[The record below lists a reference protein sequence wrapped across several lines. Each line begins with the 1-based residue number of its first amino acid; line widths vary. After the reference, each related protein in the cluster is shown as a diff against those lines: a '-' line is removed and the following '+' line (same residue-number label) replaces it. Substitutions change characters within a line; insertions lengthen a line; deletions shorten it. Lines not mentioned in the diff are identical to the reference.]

1 MKIGQLQSYI
11 RFNIQILHLHSYCFL
26 AEDLGEWEIM
36 SSDVKEFALASFNR
50 VNSLTLNPSCPKASQ
65 LKTLLDSRDN
75 RAIIQHFNENQQSE
89 DLADLYH
96 FAVLHL
102 TCNNDSD
109 TLADVLRWGK
119 NSSVHL
125 QWKEE
130 EDILFDDNP
139 IMVASQQESHTFSF
153 TALAPFDFSFRRVPV
168 APGYCTST
176 ATGSPKCEGRA
187 RMKATKSRD
196 GRRL

>member
-1 MKIGQLQSYI
+1 M
-11 RFNIQILHLHSYCFL
+11 HSYCFL

-75 RAIIQHFNENQQSE
+75 RAIIQHLNEHQQSE

-119 NSSVHL
+119 QQSAESGIHI

-130 EDILFDDNP
+130 ENILSDENP
-139 IMVASQQESHTFSF
+139 ITVASQQESD
-153 TALAPFDFSFRRVPV
+153 PFPITPFPPIEF
-168 APGYCTST
+168 
-176 ATGSPKCEGRA
+176 
-187 RMKATKSRD
+187 
-196 GRRL
+196 

>member
-1 MKIGQLQSYI
+1 M
-11 RFNIQILHLHSYCFL
+11 N
-26 AEDLGEWEIM
+26 
-36 SSDVKEFALASFNR
+36 SDVREFALASFNR

-75 RAIIQHFNENQQSE
+75 RAIIQHLNENQQSD

-130 EDILFDDNP
+130 EDILSDENP
-139 IMVASQQESHTFSF
+139 ITVASQQESARCTRLLHQHGYRIPQVRGESQNEG
-153 TALAPFDFSFRRVPV
+153 DQEQRRKEIVMEEPSPDNQV
-168 APGYCTST
+168 TS
-176 ATGSPKCEGRA
+176 K
-187 RMKATKSRD
+187 TKE
-196 GRRL
+196 

>member
-1 MKIGQLQSYI
+1 
-11 RFNIQILHLHSYCFL
+11 
-26 AEDLGEWEIM
+26 
-36 SSDVKEFALASFNR
+36 
-50 VNSLTLNPSCPKASQ
+50 
-65 LKTLLDSRDN
+65 
-75 RAIIQHFNENQQSE
+75 
-89 DLADLYH
+89 
-96 FAVLHL
+96 L

-119 NSSVHL
+119 QQSAESGIHI

-153 TALAPFDFSFRRVPV
+153 TALAPFDFSFRRVLV

-176 ATGSPKCEGRA
+176 ATGSPKYEGRA

>member
-1 MKIGQLQSYI
+1 
-11 RFNIQILHLHSYCFL
+11 
-26 AEDLGEWEIM
+26 M

-50 VNSLTLNPSCPKASQ
+50 VNSIALNPSCPKTSQ
-65 LKTLLDSRDN
+65 LKTLLDTRDN
-75 RAIIQHFNENQQSE
+75 RAIIRHFNENQHSE

-102 TCNNDSD
+102 TCNNDAD
-109 TLADVLRWGK
+109 TLADVLQWGRD
-119 NSSVHL
+119 SSVHL

-130 EDILFDDNP
+130 EDVLFDDNP
-139 IMVASQQESHTFSF
+139 IMVASQQGSHIFSW
-153 TALAPFDFSFRRVPV
+153 TAFSRLDFIFRRVLV
-168 APGYCTST
+168 ARDFCTSMVIE
-176 ATGSPKCEGRA
+176 SPKCEGRA

>member
-1 MKIGQLQSYI
+1 
-11 RFNIQILHLHSYCFL
+11 
-26 AEDLGEWEIM
+26 M
-36 SSDVKEFALASFNR
+36 SSDVKEFALALFNR
-50 VNSLTLNPSCPKASQ
+50 VNSLTLNPLCPKAGQ

-75 RAIIQHFNENQQSE
+75 RAIIQHFNENQNSE

-119 NSSVHL
+119 QQPAESSVHI

-139 IMVASQQESHTFSF
+139 IMVASQQESDISSF
-153 TALAPFDFSFRRVPV
+153 LPHFPSLGFDFRRVPV
-168 APGYCTST
+168 ARGYCTSM
-176 ATGSPKCEGRA
+176 AIGSPKCEGRA
-187 RMKATKSRD
+187 KMKAIKSR
-196 GRRL
+196 GARKLS